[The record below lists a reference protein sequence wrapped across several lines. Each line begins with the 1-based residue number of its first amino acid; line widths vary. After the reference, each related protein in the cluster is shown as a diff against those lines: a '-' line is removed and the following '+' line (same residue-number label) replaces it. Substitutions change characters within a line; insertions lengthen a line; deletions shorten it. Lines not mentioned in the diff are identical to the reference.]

1 MRRLLIYLAVT
12 CCAFAAPGLPVRGL
26 HLMAPKAEEV
36 PAAVRFITEALPR
49 HGVNLLVLEVDYRYR
64 FTKHPE
70 VAEAD
75 ALSREDMRQIAAA
88 CRKAGVRLIPQINML
103 GHQSWGKTTFS
114 LLRAH
119 PDFDETPGA
128 YPGNEGIY
136 CRSYCPLHPQVH
148 EVVFDLMDELAEATD
163 ADAFHIGMDEVFLIG
178 EDQCPR
184 CRGKNKADLFAQEV
198 RALHDHLARSGRQL
212 WMWGDRFL
220 DGETTGLGK
229 WEGSI
234 NATFPAVKQVPK
246 DIVICDW
253 HYEKAH
259 PTAAW
264 FALEGFPV
272 VSAPWRKAPAALG
285 QVEHIRNVR
294 AGASEA
300 VANRMLGVLQ
310 TTWGSFGNFLKAYQ
324 GDPAADKRM
333 LEVVDCMKQLFAAV
347 NP

>member
-1 MRRLLIYLAVT
+1 
-12 CCAFAAPGLPVRGL
+12 
-26 HLMAPKAEEV
+26 
-36 PAAVRFITEALPR
+36 
-49 HGVNLLVLEVDYRYR
+49 
-64 FTKHPE
+64 
-70 VAEAD
+70 
-75 ALSREDMRQIAAA
+75 
-88 CRKAGVRLIPQINML
+88 
-103 GHQSWGKTTFS
+103 
-114 LLRAH
+114 
-119 PDFDETPGA
+119 
-128 YPGNEGIY
+128 
-136 CRSYCPLHPQVH
+136 
-148 EVVFDLMDELAEATD
+148 MDELAEAAG

-198 RALHDHLARSGRQL
+198 RALHDHLARSGRQM

-229 WEGSI
+229 WEGSL

-285 QVEHIRNVR
+285 QVELIRNVR